1 MRLLVAE
8 DNASLARSLANG
20 LREEGFA
27 VDVTSDGT
35 EALHFATTTPYDC
48 IILDIMLPGTDGW
61 EIVSRLRD
69 AKLSSPVLFLTAR
82 DAMEDR
88 VRGLNLGADDY
99 LVKPFAWEELLARV
113 RALLRR
119 RYEVRSPLIQIAD
132 LTIDTTRHLVSRG
145 GENIK
150 LSTREF
156 SLLSYLAARQGEV
169 VTRRDIWTHLYD
181 DVDESTSNVIDVYIA
196 YLRAK
201 IDKGRSPKLIHT
213 RHGAGY
219 VLAANP

>member
-8 DNASLARSLANG
+8 DHPSLARSLANG
-20 LREEGFA
+20 LREEGFV

-35 EALHFATTTPYDC
+35 EALHLSTTTPYDC
-48 IILDIMLPGTDGW
+48 IILDIMLPGIDGW
-61 EIVSRLRD
+61 EIVTRLRE
-69 AKLSSPVLFLTAR
+69 ARHTAPVLFLTAK

-88 VRGLNLGADDY
+88 VKGLNLGADDY

-113 RALLRR
+113 RALVRR
-119 RYEVRSPLIQIAD
+119 KYEVRSPLIQIAD
-132 LTIDTTRHLVSRG
+132 LSIDTTRRTVSRG
-145 GENIK
+145 GEAIK
-150 LSTREF
+150 LSTQEF
-156 SLLSYLAARQGEV
+156 NLLAYLAARQGEV
-169 VTRRDIWTHLYD
+169 VSRRDIWTHLYD
-181 DVDESTSNVIDVYIA
+181 DADEGTSNVIDVYIA

-201 IDKGRSPKLIHT
+201 IDKHYSPKLIHT